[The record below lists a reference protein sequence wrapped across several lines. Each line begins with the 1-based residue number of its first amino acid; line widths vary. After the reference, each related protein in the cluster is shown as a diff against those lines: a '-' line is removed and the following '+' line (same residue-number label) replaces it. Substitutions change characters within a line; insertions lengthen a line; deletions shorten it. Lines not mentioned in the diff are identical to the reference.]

1 MVLSNASKA
10 ARNQASI
17 INRPTCGG
25 TAKKAGTAPRVG
37 FFLDNN
43 VNLRRAPQSTPQYTF
58 CVSTTQWPISTTV
71 QTQQKGYRATIGF
84 GL

>member
-1 MVLSNASKA
+1 MSAGKN

-25 TAKKAGTAPRVG
+25 NKKAGTAPRVG
-37 FFLDNN
+37 FFLDSN
-43 VNLRRAPQSTPQYTF
+43 VNLRRATQSTPQYSF
-58 CVSTTQWPISTTV
+58 CVSTQQWPISTTV

>member
-1 MVLSNASKA
+1 MVYMSGSKA

-25 TAKKAGTAPRVG
+25 VKKAGTAPRVG

>member
-1 MVLSNASKA
+1 MSGSKA

-17 INRPTCGG
+17 INRPNCGG
-25 TAKKAGTAPRVG
+25 VKKAGTAPRVG

>member
-1 MVLSNASKA
+1 MVYMSGSKA

-25 TAKKAGTAPRVG
+25 VKKAGTAPRVG
-37 FFLDNN
+37 WYLDNN
-43 VNLRRAPQSTPQYTF
+43 VNLTRAPQSTPQYSF
-58 CVSTTQWPISTTV
+58 CVSTPRWPISTTV

>member
-1 MVLSNASKA
+1 MVLMNASKS

-25 TAKKAGTAPRVG
+25 SKKAGTAPRVG
-37 FFLDNN
+37 FYLDNN
-43 VNLRRAPQSTPQYTF
+43 VNLTRAPQSTPQYSF
-58 CVSTTQWPISTTV
+58 CISTPQWPISTTV
-71 QTQQKGYRATIGF
+71 QTQQTGYRATIGF

>member
-1 MVLSNASKA
+1 MSGSRAS
-10 ARNQASI
+10 RNQASI

-25 TAKKAGTAPRVG
+25 VKKAGTAPRVG
-37 FFLDNN
+37 WYLDNN
-43 VNLRRAPQSTPQYTF
+43 VNLTRAPQSTPQYSF
-58 CVSTTQWPISTTV
+58 CVSTPQWPISTTV

>member
-1 MVLSNASKA
+1 MSGSRAS
-10 ARNQASI
+10 RNQASI

-25 TAKKAGTAPRVG
+25 VKKAGTAPRVG

-58 CVSTTQWPISTTV
+58 CVSTTQWPISTTI

>member
-25 TAKKAGTAPRVG
+25 GAKKAGTVPRVG
-37 FFLDNN
+37 FYLDSN
-43 VNLRRAPQSTPQYTF
+43 VNLRRAPQSTPQSSS
-58 CVSTTQWPISTTV
+58 CVSTAKWPISTTI

>member
-1 MVLSNASKA
+1 MVYMSGSKA

-25 TAKKAGTAPRVG
+25 VKKAGTAPRVG
-37 FFLDNN
+37 WYLDNN
-43 VNLRRAPQSTPQYTF
+43 VNLTRAPQSTPQYSF
-58 CVSTTQWPISTTV
+58 CVSTQQWPISTTV

>member
-1 MVLSNASKA
+1 MVLMNAGKN

-25 TAKKAGTAPRVG
+25 DKKAGTAPRVG

-43 VNLRRAPQSTPQYTF
+43 VNLRRAPQSTPQYTL
-58 CVSTTQWPISTTV
+58 CVSTRQWPISTTV

>member
-1 MVLSNASKA
+1 MVLMNASKA

-25 TAKKAGTAPRVG
+25 VKKAGTAPRVG
-37 FFLDNN
+37 FYLDNN
-43 VNLRRAPQSTPQYTF
+43 VNLTRAPQSTPQYTF
-58 CVSTTQWPISTTV
+58 CVSTPQWPISTTI

>member
-1 MVLSNASKA
+1 MVLMNAAKS

-25 TAKKAGTAPRVG
+25 DKKAGTAPRVG
-37 FFLDNN
+37 FYLDNN
-43 VNLRRAPQSTPQYTF
+43 VNLRRAPQSTPQYTL
-58 CVSTTQWPISTTV
+58 CVSTRQWPISTTV

>member
-1 MVLSNASKA
+1 MVYMGGSRN

-25 TAKKAGTAPRVG
+25 DKKAGTAPRVG

-43 VNLRRAPQSTPQYTF
+43 VNLRRAPQSTPQYTL
-58 CVSTTQWPISTTV
+58 CVSTRQWPISTTV

>member
-1 MVLSNASKA
+1 MVYMSGSRAS
-10 ARNQASI
+10 RNQASI

-25 TAKKAGTAPRVG
+25 VKKAGTAPRVG
-37 FFLDNN
+37 FFLDSN
-43 VNLRRAPQSTPQYTF
+43 VNLRRAPQSTPQYSF
-58 CVSTTQWPISTTV
+58 CVSTPQWPISTTV

>member
-1 MVLSNASKA
+1 MSGSRAS
-10 ARNQASI
+10 RNQASI

-25 TAKKAGTAPRVG
+25 VKKAGTAPRVG
-37 FFLDNN
+37 FFLDSN
-43 VNLRRAPQSTPQYTF
+43 VNLRRAPQSTPQYTL
-58 CVSTTQWPISTTV
+58 CVSTRQWPISTTV

>member
-1 MVLSNASKA
+1 MVYMSGSRAS
-10 ARNQASI
+10 RNQASI

-25 TAKKAGTAPRVG
+25 VKKAGSAPRVG
-37 FFLDNN
+37 WYLDNN
-43 VNLRRAPQSTPQYTF
+43 VNLRRAPQSTPQYSF
-58 CVSTTQWPISTTV
+58 CVSTPQWPISTTV

>member
-25 TAKKAGTAPRVG
+25 VKKAGTAPRVG
-37 FFLDNN
+37 FYLDSN
-43 VNLRRAPQSTPQYTF
+43 VNLTRAPQSTPQYSF
-58 CVSTTQWPISTTV
+58 CVSTPQWPISTTV
-71 QTQQKGYRATIGF
+71 QTQQTGYRATIGF

>member
-25 TAKKAGTAPRVG
+25 VKKAGTAPRIG
-37 FFLDNN
+37 FFLDSN
-43 VNLRRAPQSTPQYTF
+43 VNLRRAPQSTPQYTL
-58 CVSTTQWPISTTV
+58 CVSTRQWPISTTV

>member
-1 MVLSNASKA
+1 MNAGKN

-25 TAKKAGTAPRVG
+25 DKKAGTAPRVG

-43 VNLRRAPQSTPQYTF
+43 VNLRRAPQSTPQYTL
-58 CVSTTQWPISTTV
+58 CVSTRQWPISTTV

>member
-1 MVLSNASKA
+1 MSGSRAS
-10 ARNQASI
+10 RNQASI

-25 TAKKAGTAPRVG
+25 VKKAGTAPRVG

-43 VNLRRAPQSTPQYTF
+43 VNLTRAPQSTPQYTF

>member
-1 MVLSNASKA
+1 MSGSKA

-25 TAKKAGTAPRVG
+25 VKKAGTAPRVG
-37 FFLDNN
+37 FFLDSN
-43 VNLRRAPQSTPQYTF
+43 VNLRRAPQTTPQYTF
-58 CVSTTQWPISTTV
+58 CISTQQWPISTTV
-71 QTQQKGYRATIGF
+71 QTQQTGYRATIGF

>member
-25 TAKKAGTAPRVG
+25 GAKKAGTAPRVG
-37 FFLDNN
+37 IYLDNN
-43 VNLRRAPQSTPQYTF
+43 VKLTRAPQNNPKV
-58 CVSTTQWPISTTV
+58 CVPNTTT
-71 QTQQKGYRATIGF
+71 QTQQIGYRATISGRL
-84 GL
+84 G

>member
-25 TAKKAGTAPRVG
+25 VKKAGTAPRVG
-37 FFLDNN
+37 FYLDSN
-43 VNLRRAPQSTPQYTF
+43 VNLRRAPQTTPQYTL
-58 CVSTTQWPISTTV
+58 CVSTRQWPISTTV
-71 QTQQKGYRATIGF
+71 QTQQTGYRATIGF

>member
-1 MVLSNASKA
+1 MVYMSGSKA

-25 TAKKAGTAPRVG
+25 VKKSGTAPRIG
-37 FFLDNN
+37 FYLDSN
-43 VNLRRAPQSTPQYTF
+43 VNLRRAPQSTPQYTL
-58 CVSTTQWPISTTV
+58 CVSTRQWPISTTV